1 MAKVGAKAFGNIA
14 PQIAPGFV
22 LKPTIPGK
30 LDLSPLDKKQD
41 KAKSFVPPAIGSKKA
56 WETRDRDLLA
66 NMYLQYDKFVKD
78 NADFLNP
85 NSENYSIE
93 AVQVLNRMKDGIIA
107 VSDASTEVENLWK
120 TVGKPLLK

>member
-41 KAKSFVPPAIGSKKA
+41 KATNFKPSDYTSKQAWSNRDGS
-56 WETRDRDLLA
+56 LLSK
-66 NMYLQYDKFVKD
+66 MYMQ
-78 NADFLNP
+78 
-85 NSENYSIE
+85 
-93 AVQVLNRMKDGIIA
+93 
-107 VSDASTEVENLWK
+107 
-120 TVGKPLLK
+120 